1 MFGEVTVYSSLLQLI
16 RKLIT
21 TLKPI
26 IKQSITQTP
35 TVPFVDSTAL
45 RLGYSFKTRRFLV
58 SFICILFSKK
68 SPLLHSGSSPVNH
81 QTLEVSQSIAQ
92 SKFKDQN
99 SLCSK
104 AQGQSNTGQQDLG
117 KVTEFFFFFRLVSNF
132 KPLAFGPNPAPQQ
145 HKLASWTKKLKVLPS
160 TFPLH
165 YPYLLLCQRK
175 QKPWQQISC
184 VAKGHSDW
192 IPLHL

>member
-21 TLKPI
+21 TLKAI
-26 IKQSITQTP
+26 VKHSITQTP

-68 SPLLHSGSSPVNH
+68 SPLLHSGSSLVNH
-81 QTLEVSQSIAQ
+81 QTLEVLQSIAQ
-92 SKFKDQN
+92 SKLKDQN

-117 KVTEFFFFFRLVSNF
+117 KVTEFFFFSFSLQF
-132 KPLAFGPNPAPQQ
+132 
-145 HKLASWTKKLKVLPS
+145 
-160 TFPLH
+160 
-165 YPYLLLCQRK
+165 
-175 QKPWQQISC
+175 
-184 VAKGHSDW
+184 
-192 IPLHL
+192 